1 MSRWFG
7 DSDIG
12 RSFSVQIVHVL
23 PAELHC
29 TAESESPERGFHK
42 IKIKKGQKN

>member
-12 RSFSVQIVHVL
+12 RRFGVQIVHVL
-23 PAELHC
+23 PA
-29 TAESESPERGFHK
+29 AEREVFTK
-42 IKIKKGQKN
+42 LK